1 MRRKEIYWLLGT
13 ITLVLI
19 LNLAIFGI
27 DGFKTDS
34 TFSLNVHDTYYVV
47 ENIQF
52 LFPLF
57 VLMFFCVYSIR
68 TLGRNF
74 KNLTANLILMIVTIL
89 LILVITGLNSIVDSL
104 VQQTS
109 GWTTYPPLSS
119 EEIVSEIE
127 PGVKPYENN
136 FGVFSNAMLII
147 HIVLL
152 ILLGYCGFK
161 TGLNYKRK
169 E

>member
-13 ITLVLI
+13 IALVLI

-34 TFSLNVHDTYYVV
+34 TFSLNVHDTYYVLANV
-47 ENIQF
+47 QF
-52 LFPLF
+52 LLLLF
-57 VLMFFCVYSIR
+57 ILIFFGVYSIR

-74 KNLTANLILMIVTIL
+74 KNLTANLILMIASIL
-89 LILVITGLNSIVDSL
+89 LILLIASVNSIIDSL
-104 VQQTS
+104 IQQTS
-109 GWTTYPPLSS
+109 GWTIYPPLGS
-119 EEIVSEIE
+119 EEIE
-127 PGVKPYENN
+127 PEVKPYENN
-136 FGVFSNAMLII
+136 FEVFSNTMLIVQI
-147 HIVLL
+147 LLL

-161 TGLNYKRK
+161 TGLNYKRR